1 MQSVNPLKEVV
12 HLAPLLVAL
21 CVLHDL
27 VLGLRG
33 EELTHTGHGEH
44 NLLQATVLANN
55 LLIRTCTKVKI

>member
-1 MQSVNPLKEVV
+1 MQPVHSLKEVV
-12 HLAPLLVAL
+12 HLAPLFIAL

-55 LLIRTCTKVKI
+55 LLIGICTKVKN